1 MTTFEKANDYAMEQ
15 AEKLNKLTLNEFFT
29 YIHANYYLDQDISFM
44 NYFIELCDKEGQFVV
59 PHTKLV
65 EYGVMTSKRSS
76 NVKEKLENLGLKN
89 DENKKD
95 YVLLDVQQNS
105 KKGGRPAKL
114 YTLTPEAFKI
124 CLMRAQHREGQS
136 IDPVIYCD
144 YYSLL
149 EKVFKLFTDYER
161 AYLNKLLSMKD
172 DKIDKLTQKM
182 EEQSNQMNKKI
193 DKLLNYS
200 NAITK
205 QNVDL
210 IERADHLQITADMT
224 QEDLDKSLIYQKE
237 ILNHLVDKSYKSTM
251 NPSNPDQ
258 VTHFAVLMP
267 NKIYGRTILVR
278 GQLKRVNA
286 VVNKNSETHKLVIQT
301 SYNANAIN
309 LVINVKEYYEDYRNT
324 YIARYNIPIILHN
337 DKLKVE
343 ISKYNK
349 EIKKT
354 NKPPRIYSEEKK
366 PLLRINDNSTHSGTG
381 FFETFPIKFG
391 TTFISYT
398 KNKHIKYKEL
408 INCIKE
414 VNELTQKSPVGSDN
428 ES

>member
-1 MTTFEKANDYAMEQ
+1 MTAFKQAKAYAMEQ
-15 AEKLNKLTLNEFFT
+15 ADKLNKFTLNEFFT
-29 YIHANYYLDQDISFM
+29 YIHSNYYPDQDISFM
-44 NYFIELCDKEGQFVV
+44 NYFLEICDKEGQFVV
-59 PHTKLV
+59 EHTKLID
-65 EYGVMTSKRSS
+65 YGIMTSTRSS
-76 NVKEKLENLGLKN
+76 AINQKLELLNL
-89 DENKKD
+89 ENEED
-95 YVLLDVQQNS
+95 FTLQDVLQRGNS
-105 KKGGRPAKL
+105 GSQIHRF
-114 YTLTPEAFKI
+114 YTLTPEAFKK
-124 CLMRAQHREGQS
+124 CLMRAQRRKDQS

-144 YYSLL
+144 YYLLL

-161 AYLNKLLSMKD
+161 AYSSKLISMKD
-172 DKIDKLTQKM
+172 DKIDKINEKM
-182 EEQSNQMNKKI
+182 DDMRKDNAIQMKEQNKKI

-210 IERADHLQITADMT
+210 IERTDHLQITADMT

-237 ILNHLVDKSYKSTM
+237 ILNHLTEKSYKSTM

-278 GQLKRVNA
+278 GQLKRVNT

-309 LVINVKEYYEDYRNT
+309 LVINVKEHYEDYRNT

-343 ISKYNK
+343 IAKYNK

-354 NKPPRIYSEEKK
+354 NKPSRIYNEEKK
-366 PLLRINDNSTHSGTG
+366 PLLRIKDI
-381 FFETFPIKFG
+381 PIDFG

-398 KNKHIKYKEL
+398 KNKHIRYKEL

-414 VNELTQKSPVGSDN
+414 VNQLTQKSPVGSDN